1 MKNIKMKLLAVL
13 LAAMMLLATACA
25 APAAQPEATEAPTAA
40 PAETP
45 APKAEEYTATAA
57 GFGGEVS
64 VTITVQD
71 GALTAVTAKGDSET
85 NGIGSNAIEKLPAA
99 ILEAG
104 TFEVDGI
111 SGATVSSNAVK
122 LAAKNAMIQAGL
134 IEESAGLSMK
144 PGTYHGEGIG
154 FAKIETIKLD
164 VTVTET
170 EITGITVDLAENAET
185 KPLLETAV
193 NTLIPRMI
201 DNQSISVDSVSGATA
216 SSAGIKAAVEAALVQ
231 AVDDPASLDA
241 LRKPTEKTGGQKE
254 LETDVLVIGLGGSGA
269 YAATR
274 AAEAGA
280 SVLAIEKQ
288 ARYGGTTALTSEI
301 YAINPPRIQ
310 EEYNE
315 GKDYVDVDAMRA
327 SWLEYVGDDA
337 KNSLIEYMM
346 TKSGEAIDWLTYEH
360 DFLFDFLPKNGFT
373 ADDVFLVKYQFMP
386 NDISYNKEYI
396 AEYFDGLMEDFT
408 ALGGQYLLETE
419 GYDLIED
426 ENGAI
431 VGAKARNLYDGT
443 EYTIHAKSVILAT
456 GGFAGNGEMEEKYL
470 AENPYFDLAGQ
481 WKCYGTLGN
490 DGKMIQAAID
500 SGAGTFNIGVAP
512 MVHNAGVV
520 GYLDGFTI
528 TEVEGKL
535 GRKTGRPLKWSTA
548 DIPLF
553 MASYCGAMTVN
564 RLGER
569 FSNEEKLAHLNSWIS
584 GPRYYTLWTQE
595 QVESLVTD
603 GFVFEPGGR
612 FYQYLGYL
620 GDIPVNV
627 PLADALD
634 VVAAAVDAG
643 IILKSDTVEGL
654 AEQMGCDPA
663 TLAAT
668 VETYNG
674 YCASGVDEQ
683 FGKAAE
689 HLLPLSE
696 GPFYAVVGT
705 PVCYS
710 TCGGLDINDDFQVLK
725 ADGATPIEGLYSVG
739 TDCIGVLFTER
750 RAYVTFG
757 GAANGWA
764 LTSGYLCGDVAAKAA
779 LAK

>member
-1 MKNIKMKLLAVL
+1 MRTRRQRVWALL
-13 LAAMMLLATACA
+13 LAAVMLFMTACA
-25 APAAQPEATEAPTAA
+25 GAGTKQETTPPATSAP
-40 PAETP
+40 ETS
-45 APKAEEYTATAA
+45 AVKEYTGTAK

-64 VTITVQD
+64 VTITVEN
-71 GALTAVTAKGDSET
+71 GVLTNVVAVGDSET
-85 NGIGSNAIEKLPAA
+85 DGIGSRAIESLPAA

-104 TFEVDGI
+104 TCEVDGI
-111 SGATVSSNAVK
+111 SGATFSSTAVK
-122 LAAKNAMIQAGL
+122 QAAKAAMIEAGL
-134 IEESAGLSMK
+134 MEETAGVSMK

-154 FAKIETIKLD
+154 FAKIETIKVD
-164 VTVTET
+164 VTVSDT
-170 EITGITVDLAENAET
+170 EITDIVVDIAENAET
-185 KPLLETAV
+185 KPMLQTAV
-193 NTLIPRMI
+193 NTLVPRI
-201 DNQSISVDSVSGATA
+201 LENQSISVDSVSGATA
-216 SSAGIKAAVEAALVQ
+216 SSAGIKLAVEAALEQ
-231 AVDDPASLDA
+231 AVEDPAMLDVF
-241 LRKPTEKTGGQKE
+241 RIPTVKGNHQEE
-254 LETDVLVIGLGGSGA
+254 LEADVLVIGLGGSGA

-280 SVLAIEKQ
+280 SVIAIEKQ

-310 EEYNE
+310 KEYNE

-327 SWLEYVGDDA
+327 SWLDYVGDDA
-337 KNSLIEYMM
+337 KNSMIEYMM

-360 DFLFDFLPKNGFT
+360 NFLFDFVPKNGFT

-396 AEYFDGLMEDFT
+396 AEYFDGLMKDYE
-408 ALGGQYLLETE
+408 ALGGKYLLETE
-419 GYDLIED
+419 GYDLVE
-426 ENGAI
+426 ENGVI

-443 EYTIHAKSVILAT
+443 EYIIRAKSVILAT
-456 GGFAGNGEMEEKYL
+456 GGFAGNGEMEERYL
-470 AENPYFDLAGQ
+470 AENPYFDLAGK
-481 WKCYGTLGN
+481 WSVYGSLGN

-500 SGAGTFNIGVAP
+500 HGAGTFNIGVAP

-564 RLGER
+564 RNGER

-584 GPRYYTLWTQE
+584 GPRYYTLWTQPM
-595 QVESLVTD
+595 VESLVTD

-620 GDIPVNV
+620 GDIPTNV

-643 IILKSDTVEGL
+643 IILKSDTIEGL
-654 AEQMGCDPA
+654 AEQIGCDPA

-668 VETYNG
+668 VEAYNG
-674 YCASGVDEQ
+674 YCSTGEDKD

-689 HLLPLSE
+689 HLLALE
-696 GPFYAVVGT
+696 KGPYYAVVGT

-710 TCGGLDINDDFQVLK
+710 TCGGLDINENFQVLK
-725 ADGATPIEGLYSVG
+725 ADGVTPMEGLYSVG

-750 RAYVTFG
+750 RAYVTYG

-764 LTSGYLCGDVAAKAA
+764 LTSGYLCGDIAAKAA
-779 LAK
+779 LEK